1 MPDWAARARALLA
14 SLADGQFHS
23 GQELGAAL
31 GVSRAAM
38 WKLVEQL
45 RKHGIQIDAVA
56 GRGYRMARPVELLDP
71 LAIASAIESAFGKPL
86 PVEVL
91 FRCDS
96 TNHVLLE
103 RARAGAEAQLLT
115 TEIQRA
121 GRGRWGRSWAAPFG
135 SALCL
140 SLLWRFPPLPH
151 GLAGLSLA
159 IAIGVAEMLAALEAP
174 VQLKWPNDILLEG
187 NKLGG
192 ILIEIVGEVE
202 GPCAV
207 VIGIGLNLAC
217 GETIAAQ
224 AEQPVATLEQAIG
237 ARAYARN
244 SLAGQVGAAMA
255 SVCERFAVDGFAPFA
270 PQWRHY
276 DAFADM
282 PVVLMLPGEDVRGIA
297 RGVDARGALLL
308 ERDGHVE
315 TRFSGDLRLR
325 LRRDTAA

>member
-1 MPDWAARARALLA
+1 MPDWERRALALLG
-14 SLADGQFHS
+14 SLADGRFHS
-23 GQELGAAL
+23 GQELGAAV

-45 RKHGIQIDAVA
+45 RQQGVQIDAVA
-56 GRGYRMARPVELLDP
+56 GRGYRLAQPVELLDAQA
-71 LAIASAIESAFGKPL
+71 LASALESALGKPL

-103 RARAGAEAQLLT
+103 RARAGGETQLLT
-115 TEIQRA
+115 TEIQHA
-121 GRGRWGRSWAAPFG
+121 GRGRWGRSWTAPFG
-135 SALCL
+135 GALCL

-159 IAIGVAEMLAALEAP
+159 IAIGVADALTALEAQ
-174 VQLKWPNDILLEG
+174 VQLKWPNDIMLSG
-187 NKLGG
+187 SKLGG
-192 ILIEIVGEVE
+192 ILIEIAGEVE

-217 GETIAAQ
+217 EETIASQ

-237 ARAYARN
+237 TRARARN
-244 SLAGQVGAAMA
+244 RLAGQIGAAMA

-270 PQWRHY
+270 PQWQHY
-276 DAFADM
+276 DAFADT
-282 PVVLMLPGEDVRGIA
+282 PVVLMLPGEEVRGIA

-308 ERDGHVE
+308 ERDGRVE